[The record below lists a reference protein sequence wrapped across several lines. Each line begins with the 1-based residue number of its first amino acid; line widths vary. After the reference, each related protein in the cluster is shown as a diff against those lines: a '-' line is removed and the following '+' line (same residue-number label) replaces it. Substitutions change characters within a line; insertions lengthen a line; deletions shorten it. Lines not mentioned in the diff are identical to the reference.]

1 MASYELERQM
11 RCHFP
16 LTMASQLVWND
27 YFTVLVTP
35 WPLNPRW
42 PLSAILKIAHLVPRI
57 VNTMLWYHFSPSFA
71 LEIHENVSWMRS
83 MDYIGIS
90 LFLLSLHNSLSLN
103 DANPCFILCRY
114 MIHYHC
120 TIHCIDCNCQNHC
133 PHFHCF
139 HHFLWAS
146 ASSWGSM
153 RWRSL
158 ERDAC
163 TSSEPFTRLSN
174 AWCTRVS

>member
-1 MASYELERQM
+1 MHLPKVTADSARGRNSKWPLSAVLKKNLKCNIYGIIWARKTNEVS
-11 RCHFP
+11 FP

-71 LEIHENVSWMRS
+71 LDIHENVSWMHS

-90 LFLLSLHNSLSLN
+90 LFYS
-103 DANPCFILCRY
+103 
-114 MIHYHC
+114 HY
-120 TIHCIDCNCQNHC
+120 TIHCHWTILIHVL
-133 PHFHCF
+133 F
-139 HHFLWAS
+139 S
-146 ASSWGSM
+146 VVT
-153 RWRSL
+153 R
-158 ERDAC
+158 
-163 TSSEPFTRLSN
+163 FTIT
-174 AWCTRVS
+174 AWSTV